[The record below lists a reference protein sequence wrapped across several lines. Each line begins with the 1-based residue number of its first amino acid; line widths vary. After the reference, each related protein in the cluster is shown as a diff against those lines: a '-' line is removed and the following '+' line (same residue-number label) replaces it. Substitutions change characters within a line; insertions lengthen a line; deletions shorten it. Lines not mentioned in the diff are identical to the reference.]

1 MKSTAA
7 ARRYARALF
16 QLAQE
21 EQQTTQIRDQL
32 DTLDALFEASPE
44 LKEALLTPLYPVG
57 ERRQVLRRVS
67 EAEDFSGVMRNFYS
81 YLIDQRRLVDFPGI
95 REEYTRLVDEA
106 AGLITA
112 DVISATSL
120 DEAREDRLRRA
131 LSERTGFEVRLEVDV
146 DPSLIG
152 GAIAKVGDLVFDG
165 SIRAQLD
172 QLLVNLTKES

>member
-44 LKEALLTPLYPVG
+44 LKEALLTPLYPVR

-81 YLIDQRRLVDFPGI
+81 
-95 REEYTRLVDEA
+95 
-106 AGLITA
+106 
-112 DVISATSL
+112 
-120 DEAREDRLRRA
+120 
-131 LSERTGFEVRLEVDV
+131 
-146 DPSLIG
+146 
-152 GAIAKVGDLVFDG
+152 
-165 SIRAQLD
+165 
-172 QLLVNLTKES
+172 